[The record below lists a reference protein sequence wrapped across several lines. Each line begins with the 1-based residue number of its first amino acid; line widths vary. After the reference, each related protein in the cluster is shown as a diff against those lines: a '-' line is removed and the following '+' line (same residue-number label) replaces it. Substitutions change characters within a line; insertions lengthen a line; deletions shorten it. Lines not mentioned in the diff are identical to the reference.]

1 MKNAVKPSFI
11 LGCEQKLAKFYTFSI
26 CIHHSEYLVLT
37 KNIPGTIISR
47 ENTESNMMFQNT
59 QQW

>member
-1 MKNAVKPSFI
+1 MKNAVKPYFI

-47 ENTESNMMFQNT
+47 ENTESNMMF
-59 QQW
+59 